1 MFNFCPPC
9 ELPDFESKTFPDGKR
24 YYITPEG
31 NKYPSV
37 TTVIGAS
44 KAHIIQ
50 EWRNRVGHEEANRI
64 SRLAS
69 GRGTNFHTLCEKYL
83 RGESLSGSM
92 PDALEMF
99 KSVKPLM
106 DKHISDVWFQEQALY
121 SDKLQMAGRVDLIA
135 HWDGVLSIIDYKTS
149 KKIKSSND
157 IEDYFWQ
164 ETAYAI
170 MLEERIGTPVD
181 QIVTLMAVQDEQP
194 LVFIEKTVDHIEG
207 LVKAIKFYENNRS
220 QRKN

>member
-1 MFNFCPPC
+1 M
-9 ELPDFESKTFPDGKR
+9 PDMKSQTFDDGKR
-24 YYITPEG
+24 YYVTPEG

-50 EWRNRVGHEEANRI
+50 QWRNRVGHEEANRI

-83 RGESLSGSM
+83 RSESLSGSM

-99 KSVKPLM
+99 KSVKPLI
-106 DKHISDVWFQEQALY
+106 DKHISNVWYQEQALY
-121 SDKLQMAGRVDLIA
+121 SDKLNMAGRVDLIA

-149 KKIKSSND
+149 KKIKSRND
-157 IEDYFWQ
+157 IEDYYAQ
-164 ETAYAI
+164 CCAYSC
-170 MLEERIGTPVD
+170 MLEERIGISVE
-181 QIVTLMAVQDEQP
+181 QIVILMAVENEKP

-207 LVKAIKFYENNRS
+207 LVKAIKFYENNRH
-220 QRKN
+220 